1 MFTCILSYVSLIR
14 CAPFEG
20 DWLLIGFRYP
30 CMILLTSFYG
40 CLFSTIFILDIF
52 AYSFFLFYV
61 DCNIFLIANS
71 LWQICAFICIII
83 NFIFTGWCTF
93 NPSFIITSPS
103 FFAWFYIFCGTLVN
117 SFGKRFFDNIIFAL
131 LNCLF
136 LTRMSEIRKGLN
148 A

>member
-1 MFTCILSYVSLIR
+1 MFTCILSYLSLIR
-14 CAPFEG
+14 WALFEW
-20 DWLLIGFRYP
+20 DLLLIGFWYL

-40 CLFSTIFILDIF
+40 YLFRTIFILDIF
-52 AYSFFLFYV
+52 AYSFLLFYV

-71 LWQICAFICIII
+71 LWQICTFICIII
-83 NFIFTGWCTF
+83 NFIFTGGCTF

-117 SFGKRFFDNIIFAL
+117 SFGEGFFDNVIFAF

-136 LTRMSEIRKGLN
+136 LTCMSEIREG
-148 A
+148 